1 MHESALF
8 YLLLFYPFTLQ
19 VESSPGPISPPD
31 ERHNISSGSGN
42 SSAGGGGGSGAPMMA
57 TNMPLSDNNV
67 STTNMAMV
75 NTAWDMPDSEQDI
88 NVSVV
93 FDFTTKFFK
102 RRCIFLRKI

>member
-1 MHESALF
+1 MNESALF
-8 YLLLFYPFTLQ
+8 YLLLSLYFPQ

-42 SSAGGGGGSGAPMMA
+42 SSAAGGGGSGAPMMA

-93 FDFTTKFFK
+93 FDLSQRQNSSRGAAFS
-102 RRCIFLRKI
+102 

>member
-1 MHESALF
+1 MNESAL
-8 YLLLFYPFTLQ
+8 LLGILSLYFPQ

>member
-1 MHESALF
+1 M
-8 YLLLFYPFTLQ
+8 
-19 VESSPGPISPPD
+19 ESSPGPISPPD

-75 NTAWDMPDSEQDI
+75 NTAWDIPDSEQDI